1 MITKGTFLIIYI
13 IISRIFEL
21 FLSYKNTNRLMK
33 IGGVEYYSFH
43 YKFLIF
49 FHIFFVFYFLVMSLN
64 TYVYDENLLL
74 IFILIQF
81 LRYKIIY
88 DLGKFWTTKIIVLKD
103 VPLVKSGVYKF
114 LRHPNYMIVFVEVF
128 LVCLIFFDYQ
138 ALIFFTLSNLVLL
151 LVRIHYEDK
160 ANRIRRDNS

>member
-1 MITKGTFLIIYI
+1 
-13 IISRIFEL
+13 
-21 FLSYKNTNRLMK
+21 
-33 IGGVEYYSFH
+33 
-43 YKFLIF
+43 
-49 FHIFFVFYFLVMSLN
+49 MSLN
-64 TYVYDENLLL
+64 TYVFDENLLL

-160 ANRIRRDNS
+160 ANRTRRDNF

>member
-21 FLSYKNTNRLMK
+21 ILSYKNTNRLMK
-33 IGGVEYYSFH
+33 IGGIEYYSFH
-43 YKFLIF
+43 YKFLIS
-49 FHIFFVFYFLVMSLN
+49 FHIFFVSYFLVMSFN
-64 TYVYDENLLL
+64 TYVFDENLLL

-114 LRHPNYMIVFVEVF
+114 LRHPNYIIVFVEVF

-160 ANRIRRDNS
+160 ANRTRRDNS